1 MAGIGN
7 PVEESTNFYRLI
19 RLIVDFGSE
28 ILRDVLLHLVKP
40 STLEA
45 VLQANTITI
54 GNLLRTKF
62 IFRKQY
68 DLLTNTTPDV
78 EEFDI
83 SLLVVVFRNIC
94 PNVPA
99 PILGWNVKVPDVN
112 DFSLAADLLRLRNIR
127 NEVYAHR
134 SSTKVTNVVFETL
147 WLDLSDIIERISI
160 HGSGKHQGIRQTIL
174 VLKQQTLDPKNDKMP
189 MLDILENWQ
198 KQDED
203 FKTSILKRFDKQ
215 VHITESNRDAGK
227 EVLTPD

>member
-7 PVEESTNFYRLI
+7 QTEESANFYRLVT
-19 RLIVDFGSE
+19 LIVDFGSE
-28 ILRDVLLHLVKP
+28 ILQDVLLHLLKP
-40 STLEA
+40 SRLEA

-54 GNLLRTKF
+54 DNLVRTKV

-68 DLLTNTTPDV
+68 DLLTNITPNV

-83 SLLVVVFRNIC
+83 SLLVVIFRNIC

-99 PILGWNVKVPDVN
+99 PILGWNVKEPDVN

-134 SSTKVTNVVFETL
+134 SSTNVTKVVFETL
-147 WLDLSDIIERISI
+147 WLELTAIIERISR
-160 HGSGKHQGIRQTIL
+160 HGSGKYQDIRRAIL
-174 VLKQQTLDPKNDKMP
+174 VLKQQALDPKNDKKMP

-203 FKTSILKRFDKQ
+203 LNSSIEDFKTSIVQRLDKQ
-215 VHITESNRDAGK
+215 VHLQK
-227 EVLTPD
+227 V